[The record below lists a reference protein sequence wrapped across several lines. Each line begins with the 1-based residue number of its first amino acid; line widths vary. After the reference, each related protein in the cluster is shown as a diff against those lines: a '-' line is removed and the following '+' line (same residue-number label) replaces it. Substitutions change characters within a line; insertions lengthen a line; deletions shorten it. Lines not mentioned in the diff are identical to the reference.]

1 MDSLSKKVLLLGA
14 SGSIGSQTLDII
26 DEAKDKF
33 TLTAF
38 SVGKNKARAIELLKK
53 YDSVKHVYIS
63 SEEDAKEIRELF
75 PKIKVFSG
83 PKGLAKLT
91 KKSEYDMCVDALVGF
106 AGFEPA
112 VIALKKDKVLCLA
125 NKEALV
131 VGGQIINN
139 LLLNGKGTLY
149 PIDSEH
155 VALAKCL
162 SKCNFADVK
171 NLIITASGGA
181 LREVPI
187 EDLENIKAE
196 EALKHP
202 NWKMG
207 NKITIDC
214 ATMMNKGF
222 EIIEAFYLYRFPL
235 EQIKVQMHDE
245 SLIHSAVELN
255 DGTFLVDYGKPDMH
269 NPIKWALYEGKV
281 DFEVKKVKS
290 LKEFKD
296 CHFREYDP
304 NRYPC
309 TELAKKALE
318 GGPAK
323 LIALNAAN
331 EVMVNKY
338 LKGEIKF
345 TDIAKNVEKFMEA
358 MPVIPYISVSSA
370 KVIDRLIRKEA
381 EQCCTAKPPKGYR
394 SLCFPSWR

>member
-1 MDSLSKKVLLLGA
+1 MESLAKKVLLLGA

-38 SVGKNKARAIELLKK
+38 SVGKNKEKAIELLNK
-53 YDSVKHVYIS
+53 YSSVSHVYIT
-63 SEEDAKEIRELF
+63 SEEDAQEIAELF
-75 PKIKVFSG
+75 PKIKVFFG
-83 PKGLAKLT
+83 KKGLAKLT
-91 KKSEYDMCVDALVGF
+91 KKADYDMCVDALVGF

-112 VIALKKDKVLCLA
+112 VIALKKDKTLCLA

-131 VGGQIINN
+131 VGGQLINN
-139 LLLNGKGTLY
+139 ILINGKGRLY

-155 VALAKCL
+155 VAIAKCL
-162 SKCNFADVK
+162 AKCNFADVK
-171 NLIITASGGA
+171 NIIITASGGA
-181 LREVPI
+181 LRDVPL
-187 EDLENIKAE
+187 EELENIKAE

-202 NWKMG
+202 TWKMG

-269 NPIKWALYEGKV
+269 NPIRWALYEGNI
-281 DFEVKKVKS
+281 DYEIKKVKS

-304 NRYPC
+304 KRYPC

-345 TDIAKNVEKFMEA
+345 TDIAKNVEKFVET
-358 MPVIPYISVSSA
+358 MPVIFYVSVSSA

-381 EQCCTAKPPKGYR
+381 EQC
-394 SLCFPSWR
+394 

>member
-53 YDSVKHVYIS
+53 YDSVKHVYIA
-63 SEEDAKEIRELF
+63 SEEDAKEITELF

-91 KKSEYDMCVDALVGF
+91 KKSDYDMCVDALVGF

-187 EDLENIKAE
+187 EELENIKAE

-269 NPIKWALYEGKV
+269 NPIKWALCEGKV
-281 DFEVKKVKS
+281 DFEVRKVKS
-290 LKEFKD
+290 LKKFKD

-381 EQCCTAKPPKGYR
+381 EQC
-394 SLCFPSWR
+394 